1 MGKPV
6 LFHCPVIP
14 DSLHTRV
21 IALCHQDG
29 HVSAERTM
37 YILKCRYEFTK
48 MTKRVK
54 EYVKNCHE
62 CLVTSLRQPPLAPA
76 RRYPLPSRPFA
87 RVHIDLLGPLSL
99 TEKGTS
105 PYSRTHGSV
114 NKILYLDSFG
124 Q

>member
-14 DSLHTRV
+14 GSLQTRV

-29 HVSAERTM
+29 HVSADRTM
-37 YILKCRYEFTK
+37 YILKCRYEFAK
-48 MTKRVK
+48 MAKRVK
-54 EYVKNCHE
+54 GYVKNCHE

-87 RVHIDLLGPLSL
+87 RVHIDLLGAPELDRERS
-99 TEKGTS
+99 S
-105 PYSRTHGSV
+105 PHSRTDGSV

-124 Q
+124 H